1 MVIVVVVMIVVVVVV
16 CVSSIS
22 LSTISLSTISP
33 SLFSSLLSSF
43 LSSTQ
48 SNTTFGKYSPKP
60 LIFHLSNESTLGVT
74 PKSNS
79 VMFIF
84 WIWQSWARVLLE

>member
-1 MVIVVVVMIVVVVVV
+1 VVMVIVVMIVVVVVV
-16 CVSSIS
+16 YVSS
-22 LSTISLSTISP
+22 ISLSTISP

-48 SNTTFGKYSPKP
+48 SNITFGKYSPKP

-74 PKSNS
+74 PKSNA
-79 VMFIF
+79 VTLIF
-84 WIWQSWARVLLE
+84 